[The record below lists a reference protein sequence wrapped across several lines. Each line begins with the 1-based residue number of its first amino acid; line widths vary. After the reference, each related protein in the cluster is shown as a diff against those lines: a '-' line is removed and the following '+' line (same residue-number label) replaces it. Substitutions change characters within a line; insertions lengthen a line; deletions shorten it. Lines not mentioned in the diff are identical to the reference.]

1 MKNQCD
7 YFANNY
13 LYIFDEDIINEK
25 DNKFSP
31 GKIKLNEYF
40 KINKKI
46 IGNYENC
53 NNKTIRT
60 NNSNT
65 KNNSFNKI
73 RKKLSKNNSQGNILD
88 HYTNKKYICP
98 SNGYIQLELA
108 NSNVNISY
116 TIYDNLEG
124 YIYCACVYKSSNISY
139 VKKEMLI
146 QLTIFR

>member
-1 MKNQCD
+1 MKNKCD
-7 YFANNY
+7 YFANGY

-53 NNKTIRT
+53 NYKTIRT

-65 KNNSFNKI
+65 KNNLFNKI
-73 RKKLSKNNSQGNILD
+73 YKNINQTCQRKKLSKNNSQGNILD
-88 HYTNKKYICP
+88 HYTNKKYI
-98 SNGYIQLELA
+98 
-108 NSNVNISY
+108 
-116 TIYDNLEG
+116 
-124 YIYCACVYKSSNISY
+124 
-139 VKKEMLI
+139 
-146 QLTIFR
+146 

>member
-73 RKKLSKNNSQGNILD
+73 RKKLSKNNSQGNILN
-88 HYTNKKYICP
+88 YNYNLNINR
-98 SNGYIQLELA
+98 NGIK
-108 NSNVNISY
+108 NIY
-116 TIYDNLEG
+116 N
-124 YIYCACVYKSSNISY
+124 NN
-139 VKKEMLI
+139 
-146 QLTIFR
+146 Q